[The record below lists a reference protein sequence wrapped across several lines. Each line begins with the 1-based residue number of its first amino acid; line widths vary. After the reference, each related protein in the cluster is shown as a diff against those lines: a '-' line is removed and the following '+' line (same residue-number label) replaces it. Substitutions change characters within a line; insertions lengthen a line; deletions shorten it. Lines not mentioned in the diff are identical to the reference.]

1 MKDYYLNN
9 IRYWYDRHQR
19 LWYYEDNEGN
29 YHFEVSRKAVEEM
42 IIFITSKENNQNER
56 NKNS

>member
-19 LWYYEDNEGN
+19 LWYYEDNGGN

-42 IIFITSKENNQNER
+42 IIFITSKEN
-56 NKNS
+56 